1 MSENDLL
8 KQAVINLKEIAVSVE
23 SEMCQLEEE
32 KEKIVETSREKE
44 TENQAFQETN
54 MQLSMMW
61 REKKLEYFTM
71 EEKALAFEHLLKET
85 EQGKTGNKSFFKC
98 SDINARKDTFR
109 QERNEAILVLKQK

>member
-1 MSENDLL
+1 MKNDLL
-8 KQAVINLKEIAVSVE
+8 KQAVINLKEIAVGVK

-44 TENQAFQETN
+44 TENQALQETN

-61 REKKLEYFTM
+61 REKKLECFTM
-71 EEKALAFEHLLKET
+71 EEKALAFENWFKGT

-98 SDINARKDTFR
+98 SDIDARKDTFR

>member
-1 MSENDLL
+1 M

-32 KEKIVETSREKE
+32 EEKIVKTSREKE
-44 TENQAFQETN
+44 TENQALQETN

-61 REKKLEYFTM
+61 REKKLAYFTM

-98 SDINARKDTFR
+98 SDINARKDTLR